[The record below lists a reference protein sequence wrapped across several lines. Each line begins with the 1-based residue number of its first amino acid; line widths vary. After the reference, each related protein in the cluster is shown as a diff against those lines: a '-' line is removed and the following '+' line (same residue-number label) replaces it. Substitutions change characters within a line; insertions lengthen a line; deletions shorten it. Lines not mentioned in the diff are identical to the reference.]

1 MKYLNIQNIK
11 ICLLTFINILK
22 IYFITNNKFKNNKKL
37 RFVLFYFPVQVY
49 QENILELAKKLKQN
63 KNIYVFLVYNRY
75 LSSGIAN

>member
-11 ICLLTFINILK
+11 IYLLTFINILK

-49 QENILELAKKLKQN
+49 QENILEQAKKY
-63 KNIYVFLVYNRY
+63 IYLNFSPDFEYFFNRVV
-75 LSSGIAN
+75 